1 MDHVH
6 FDNTKGNN
14 QLTEAVD
21 DSVNTSVNESFQ
33 LFKPKIL
40 NAIEIIKGEEKKRPN
55 IDAIH
60 DYIIKTE
67 ASNVDKTLIEIL
79 VKELIKQIILINK
92 KTTQGLA
99 SFKIL
104 RNVDQTSQKSTD
116 QTLPD
121 LLQIMNATKTPN
133 TENKETLPNSPLL
146 LNDILIPDTKIKQTT
161 SFSYSFLESFS

>member
-14 QLTEAVD
+14 QLTEAAD
-21 DSVNTSVNESFQ
+21 KSANTSVNESFQ

-40 NAIEIIKGEEKKRPN
+40 NAIEIIKDEEKKRPN

-67 ASNVDKTLIEIL
+67 ASNVIL

-92 KTTQGLA
+92 KTTQGLG

-104 RNVDQTSQKSTD
+104 RNLDQTSQKSTD

-146 LNDILIPDTKIKQTT
+146 LNDVLIPDLKIIQTT
-161 SFSYSFLESFS
+161 SFSNSFLESFS